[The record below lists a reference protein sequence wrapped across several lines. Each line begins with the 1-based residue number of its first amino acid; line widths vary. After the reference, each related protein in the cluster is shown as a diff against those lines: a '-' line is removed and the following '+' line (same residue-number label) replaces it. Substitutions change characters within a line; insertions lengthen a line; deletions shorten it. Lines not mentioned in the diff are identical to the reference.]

1 MVRVRKKWLAALLCR
16 LWAGKSEERHE
27 YKGHDWGEGRKR
39 YGLQTACLI
48 FLLLKVE
55 KPYIIEKLPKVN
67 VI

>member
-1 MVRVRKKWLAALLCR
+1 MSIKVMIREKGERDMVCR
-16 LWAGKSEERHE
+16 LLLF
-27 YKGHDWGEGRKR
+27 D
-39 YGLQTACLI
+39 